1 MHNQKEGA
9 VVICHN
15 LGSNCPNLYKVSQG
29 ACSELIVIN
38 LVIASKKIYI
48 YS

>member
-1 MHNQKEGA
+1 MHNKKEGV

-15 LGSNCPNLYKVSQG
+15 LGSNCPNLYKVSRG
-29 ACSELIVIN
+29 ACSELIVTN
-38 LVIASKKIYI
+38 LVITSKKFYK